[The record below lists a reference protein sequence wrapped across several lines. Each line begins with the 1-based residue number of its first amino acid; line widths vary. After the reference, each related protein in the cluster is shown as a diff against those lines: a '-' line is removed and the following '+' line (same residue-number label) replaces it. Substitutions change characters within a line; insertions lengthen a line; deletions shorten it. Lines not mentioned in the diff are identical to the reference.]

1 VIKNLRDSLLNSNN
15 KSTPVE
21 PVILVV
27 RLTINTT
34 GYKIMYEIKPI
45 GIIHSPYYS
54 IEDMPIQPK
63 GASEVE
69 GYVIVDGKYIDG
81 LQDIEGFSHI
91 YLLYSFHEATRT
103 ELIITPFLD
112 KQTRGVFATRS
123 PLRPNHIGI
132 SIVKLKKVEGNKIFV
147 EDIDI
152 LDGTPLLDI
161 KPYIEKF
168 DAVKESAS
176 GWLQASDKEISKKRS
191 DNRFG

>member
-1 VIKNLRDSLLNSNN
+1 
-15 KSTPVE
+15 
-21 PVILVV
+21 
-27 RLTINTT
+27 
-34 GYKIMYEIKPI
+34 MHEIQPI

-69 GYVIVDGKYIDG
+69 GHIIVDEKYIVG

-91 YLLYSFHEATRT
+91 YLLYSFHEAKRT
-103 ELIITPFLD
+103 ELLITPFLD

-132 SIVKLKKVEGNKIFV
+132 SIVQLKRVEGNKIFI
-147 EDIDI
+147 EGIDI

-168 DAVKESAS
+168 DTVKKSAS
-176 GWLQASDKEISKKRS
+176 GWLQASDKEIKQKRS